1 MTNQKLIME
10 NWRRFLNE
18 EKLSMTLE
26 ELRNKINQMPLREDV
41 QLDEGFVSKLAMI
54 GGLLGALMSSSTA
67 EAGQFKGIELQGKDG
82 AEYQLSFD
90 DIKKVKGEL
99 EQMSKKVQGDKDMER
114 AVELGALNF
123 TNSLQ
128 AINQNLNDYGEN
140 VDKDGDGFAGD
151 SLVTGPLTIK
161 ADALEIAIQNVKDTS
176 PSSSPDAG
184 ADSSSKSPSALDI
197 MKMQRKANPDAPQKM
212 KDAHQ
217 DLVKKKNW

>member
-176 PSSSPDAG
+176 
-184 ADSSSKSPSALDI
+184 
-197 MKMQRKANPDAPQKM
+197 
-212 KDAHQ
+212 
-217 DLVKKKNW
+217 